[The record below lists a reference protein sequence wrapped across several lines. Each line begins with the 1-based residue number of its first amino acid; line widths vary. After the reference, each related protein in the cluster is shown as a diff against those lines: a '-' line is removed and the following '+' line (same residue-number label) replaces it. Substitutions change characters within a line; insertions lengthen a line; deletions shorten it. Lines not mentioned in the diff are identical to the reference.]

1 MQTTTMNLNAAPAR
15 DRHSFDLISRMTVLM
30 VIGFVLLA
38 ALAAGAQAGT
48 SGAEFQGLYD
58 MLFGWIQGYLA
69 RAIAIASSIAGALY
83 GLSKQSPMLA
93 LIGIVFAV
101 IFSVGPN
108 VINGILTAVI

>member
-1 MQTTTMNLNAAPAR
+1 MQMSTLTPNLAAAHDGQLSDFNWRTTM
-15 DRHSFDLISRMTVLM
+15 LM

-38 ALAAGAQAGT
+38 VLAAGARAGT
-48 SGAEFQGLYD
+48 TGAEFQGLYD
-58 MLFGWIQGYLA
+58 LMFGWIQGYLA

-101 IFSVGPN
+101 IFSVGPG